1 MIRLSGITPSG
12 EAHLGNYL
20 GAVRR
25 WAREPGQGD
34 LYFVSNLHAMT
45 TPHEPDR
52 LRKLTEHQ
60 LAILIASGVPAESM
74 FVQSDLIQE
83 HMALSW
89 LLECTC
95 TFGEAKRM
103 VQFKEKSDG
112 NSSVRLGLLTYPVLM
127 AADILLHGTTEVPV
141 GNDQNQH
148 VELARTL
155 ARRFNSTY
163 GEVFV
168 VPEAV
173 LPTAGAR
180 VRDLA
185 NPAKKMSKSS
195 SEPDGIVYVLDDP
208 AVVRRKFRRAVTDG
222 LSKVAYDPQEQPGV
236 ANLLEIMAACTDTNP
251 ADVAS
256 GITTYRELKESVADV
271 VVKELAPVRERALH
285 LLRSGSE
292 LREIRTAG
300 ADRARDRSGSRLNRA
315 LELVGL
321 G

>member
-25 WAREPGQGD
+25 WAREPGLGD

-74 FVQSDLIQE
+74 FVQSDLIHE

-95 TFGEAKRM
+95 TFGEARRM

-180 VRDLA
+180 IRDLA

-195 SEPDGIVYVLDDP
+195 LERDGIVYVLDDP

-222 LSKVAYDPQEQPGV
+222 LSRVAYDPQEQPGV
-236 ANLLEIMAACTDTNP
+236 ANLLEILAACTDTTP
-251 ADVAS
+251 AAAAA
-256 GITTYRELKESVADV
+256 GIATYRELKESVAEAV
-271 VVKELAPVRERALH
+271 VNELAPVRERALD
-285 LLRSGSE
+285 LLQSGSE

-315 LELVGL
+315 LELAGVG
-321 G
+321 

>member
-25 WAREPGQGD
+25 WAREPGPDD

-45 TPHEPDR
+45 TPHEPER
-52 LRKLTEHQ
+52 LRSLTQHQ
-60 LAILIASGVPAESM
+60 LAFLVASGVPWESM
-74 FVQSDLIQE
+74 FVQSDLVRE

-95 TFGEAKRM
+95 TFGEARRM
-103 VQFKEKSDG
+103 VQFKEKSEG

-127 AADILLHGTTEVPV
+127 AADILLHGTATVPV
-141 GNDQNQH
+141 GNDQKQH

-155 ARRFNSTY
+155 ARRFNTTY

-168 VPEAV
+168 MPEAV
-173 LPTAGAR
+173 VPTAGAR

-195 SEPDGIVYVLDDP
+195 SDQDGIVYVLDDP
-208 AVVRRKFRRAVTDG
+208 AVVRRKFQRAVTDG
-222 LSKVAYDPQEQPGV
+222 LNSVRYVPQEQPGV
-236 ANLLEIMAACTDTNP
+236 ANLLEILASCTDTTP
-251 ADVAS
+251 EAAAE
-256 GITTYRELKESVADV
+256 GITGYRDLKEAVAEAV
-271 VVKELAPVRERALH
+271 AAEAAPVRERMLD
-285 LLRSGSE
+285 LLEGGAE
-292 LREIRTAG
+292 LQKIRAAG
-300 ADRARDRSGSRLNRA
+300 AERARERSAARLNRA
-315 LELVGL
+315 LELAGVG
-321 G
+321 